1 MHPFFPLYNLIA
13 IDIGI
18 DTAAKLTGTLN
29 YRTPPALNN
38 INSHV
43 EIFSRSYILAY
54 NIYVNM
60 LYDKYTS
67 RTCDKTNFLAK
78 KWNQL
83 YYCCGELLHC
93 ETNAIC
99 GETFLWELLMPL
111 WNLFVSSIKWWEG
124 YTYQFVLDPL
134 IFVMESFS

>member
-1 MHPFFPLYNLIA
+1 M
-13 IDIGI
+13 
-18 DTAAKLTGTLN
+18 LTGTLN

-38 INSHV
+38 INSPV

-67 RTCDKTNFLAK
+67 RTCDKTKFLAQ

-83 YYCCGELLHC
+83 YHCCVVKVFIVKPMQYVVKPSYG
-93 ETNAIC
+93 N
-99 GETFLWELLMPL
+99 
-111 WNLFVSSIKWWEG
+111 
-124 YTYQFVLDPL
+124 Y
-134 IFVMESFS
+134 

>member
-1 MHPFFPLYNLIA
+1 MFRLY
-13 IDIGI
+13 I

-29 YRTPPALNN
+29 YRAPPALNN
-38 INSHV
+38 INDHV

-67 RTCDKTNFLAK
+67 RTCDKTKFLAK

-99 GETFLWELLMPL
+99 GETFLWELLMPAI
-111 WNLFVSSIKWWEG
+111 VK
-124 YTYQFVLDPL
+124 PL
-134 IFVMESFS
+134 CFLNQMMGGLHISLYFGPFNFCHGKFFPKHWSKLS